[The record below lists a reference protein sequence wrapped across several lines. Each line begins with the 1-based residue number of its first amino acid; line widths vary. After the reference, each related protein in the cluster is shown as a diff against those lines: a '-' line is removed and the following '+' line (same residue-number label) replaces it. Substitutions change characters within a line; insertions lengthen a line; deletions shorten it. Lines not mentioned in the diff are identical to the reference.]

1 MATPN
6 SISSRGIQCVV
17 GTIGKKPPP
26 GAGAAQCGNGDVGV
40 VGGEGVV
47 EGSARKTH
55 AEWRTALRLSV
66 EQAGEEHRFRCRLSP
81 PDRLARTD
89 QPGKIERFGRYGD
102 RSFSRAAQRRHLRRG
117 RNSRRV
123 IRSLVRSPRTQPA
136 PRRSPRV
143 SGKARSAP
151 RTAPATRSLRAERR
165 KGRRRRAPPSPGRAL
180 RRSANEATPGSLYSS
195 IFWKFSSSSLAYS
208 AKFSWIRRRRREIF
222 GNGSNFDQE

>member
-102 RSFSRAAQRRHLRRG
+102 RSFSCAAQRRHLRRG

-123 IRSLVRSPRTQPA
+123 IRSLIGSAENSAGTASFAAGLGESEVGAANSARHA
-136 PRRSPRV
+136 IA
-143 SGKARSAP
+143 SG
-151 RTAPATRSLRAERR
+151 RTA
-165 KGRRRRAPPSPGRAL
+165 
-180 RRSANEATPGSLYSS
+180 
-195 IFWKFSSSSLAYS
+195 
-208 AKFSWIRRRRREIF
+208 
-222 GNGSNFDQE
+222 

>member
-55 AEWRTALRLSV
+55 AEWRAALRLRI

-102 RSFSRAAQRRHLRRG
+102 PVFHAPLSDAISEDAISEDAISEEVETRGASSGHSSAPPRTQHHAAREYAPSLRESFICLR
-117 RNSRRV
+117 
-123 IRSLVRSPRTQPA
+123 LQVRSPYPDMRLFLSEGRFIFPA
-136 PRRSPRV
+136 NSSRS
-143 SGKARSAP
+143 
-151 RTAPATRSLRAERR
+151 
-165 KGRRRRAPPSPGRAL
+165 
-180 RRSANEATPGSLYSS
+180 
-195 IFWKFSSSSLAYS
+195 
-208 AKFSWIRRRRREIF
+208 
-222 GNGSNFDQE
+222 